1 MNVFSMTKRNE
12 FKQTIAVLDSLELRQ
27 LIAEAIAERL
37 GIDLQDEKNSFY
49 YTNIEQFQHLITG
62 EYKVVSVAVHFIEKV
77 DKNA

>member
-1 MNVFSMTKRNE
+1 MRIFPITKRNE
-12 FKQTIAVLDSLELRQ
+12 FKQTIAILDTFELRT

-62 EYKVVSVAVHFIEKV
+62 EYKTASVAVHFIEKI
-77 DKNA
+77 DNNA